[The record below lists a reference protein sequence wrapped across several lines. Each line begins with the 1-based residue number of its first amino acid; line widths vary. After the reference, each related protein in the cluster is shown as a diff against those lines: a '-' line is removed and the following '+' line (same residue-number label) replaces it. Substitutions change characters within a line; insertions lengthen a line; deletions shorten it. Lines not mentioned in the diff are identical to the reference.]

1 MQKNPILKVDYS
13 LINVLNPYEKKLLC
27 FYAYIGDEV
36 IENHLVLFSSSQQK
50 HNINPDES
58 VKKLVNLSFLTLY
71 NYNWQTRKY
80 TYQISIESY
89 FTVLHFLIARQPEWF
104 AEFEDMKIKRSTF
117 SIRIS
122 QYLQANIQG
131 KKAQIKHPAML
142 APSPACSPPP
152 SSLYSCN

>member
-58 VKKLVNLSFLTLY
+58 VKKLVNLSFLTLIGRQGNIHIRFPSNPISPY
-71 NYNWQTRKY
+71 Y
-80 TYQISIESY
+80 TS
-89 FTVLHFLIARQPEWF
+89 
-104 AEFEDMKIKRSTF
+104 
-117 SIRIS
+117 
-122 QYLQANIQG
+122 
-131 KKAQIKHPAML
+131 
-142 APSPACSPPP
+142 
-152 SSLYSCN
+152 